1 MPMSMD
7 QEEPVGRTENQHTAV
22 SQTPGRIII
31 SDNRSS
37 ARSPQLDVGELIVDK

>member
-7 QEEPVGRTENQHTAV
+7 QEETVGRTENQHTAV
-22 SQTPGRIII
+22 SQTQGKIITI
-31 SDNRSS
+31 DNRSS

>member
-7 QEEPVGRTENQHTAV
+7 QEEAVGRTENQHTTV
-22 SQTPGRIII
+22 SQI
-31 SDNRSS
+31 SSTICSANRSS